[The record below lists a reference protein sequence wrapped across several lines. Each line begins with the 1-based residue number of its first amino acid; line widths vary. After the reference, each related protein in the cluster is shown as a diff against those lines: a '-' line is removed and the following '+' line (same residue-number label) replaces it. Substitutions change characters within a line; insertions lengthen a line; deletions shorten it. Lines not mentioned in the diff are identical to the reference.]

1 MLPAAVAES
10 LAIYFAERNKGEFH
24 NHFITFSHD
33 PRLVEIKG
41 RDIAEKVCYCMNYNE
56 CSNTDL
62 EKTLELI
69 LATAVNNRLKQS
81 DMPGR
86 IYIISDM
93 EFDFCAANA
102 GATNFEN
109 AKARY
114 ENFGYKLPQ
123 IVFWNVASRNLQQPV
138 SMNEQGVVLVSG
150 SSPQIFSMIKEDK
163 LDPYSFMMEVLS
175 SERYRRI
182 AA

>member
-1 MLPAAVAES
+1 
-10 LAIYFAERNKGEFH
+10 
-24 NHFITFSHD
+24 
-33 PRLVEIKG
+33 
-41 RDIAEKVCYCMNYNE
+41 
-56 CSNTDL
+56 
-62 EKTLELI
+62 
-69 LATAVNNRLKQS
+69 
-81 DMPGR
+81 
-86 IYIISDM
+86 M
-93 EFDFCAANA
+93 EFDSCAANA

-114 ENFGYKLPQ
+114 ESFGYTLPQ

>member
-1 MLPAAVAES
+1 
-10 LAIYFAERNKGEFH
+10 
-24 NHFITFSHD
+24 
-33 PRLVEIKG
+33 
-41 RDIAEKVCYCMNYNE
+41 
-56 CSNTDL
+56 
-62 EKTLELI
+62 
-69 LATAVNNRLKQS
+69 
-81 DMPGR
+81 
-86 IYIISDM
+86 M
-93 EFDFCAANA
+93 EFDSCAANA
-102 GATNFEN
+102 GVTNFEN

-114 ENFGYKLPQ
+114 ESFGYTLPQ

-163 LDPYSFMMEVLS
+163 LNPYSFMMEVLS